1 MKTSTDV
8 LALGRYLVREL
19 GYEDRVDTL
28 GRWMA
33 HHLAELIRV
42 AENGPTLKERSK
54 AQADATETILRIWE
68 HRTTL
73 PGKAYPLTAYQDVLQ
88 VIDRLRPDDNPFKYF
103 GHHAEARR
111 EQFAAVLFDNL
122 TRLIIALL
130 LKRVPPDAGVTD
142 EGKVAVEA
150 LDETEQR
157 IFQALQRWAELFK
170 PDDQKPNRAHRR
182 RKSRSQSPV
191 DLDEVAVQLIDNITE
206 ILSDLRDE
214 ILKEPS
220 TDANLRTHAP

>member
-1 MKTSTDV
+1 MKTSTEI

-19 GYEDRVDTL
+19 GYEDRADTL

-33 HHLAELIRV
+33 HHLAELISV
-42 AENGPTLKERSK
+42 AENGATLEERSR

-68 HRTTL
+68 HRATL
-73 PGKAYPLTAYQDVLQ
+73 PGKAYPLTVYQDVLQ

-111 EQFAAVLFDNL
+111 EQLAAVIFDNL
-122 TRLIIALL
+122 IRLIIALL
-130 LKRVPPDAGVTD
+130 LKRVPTDAGVTD

-157 IFQALQRWAELFK
+157 IFQTLQHWAELLTLA
-170 PDDQKPNRAHRR
+170 DQKPNRARRR
-182 RKSRSQSPV
+182 RKSRAQSPV
-191 DLDEVAVQLIDNITE
+191 NLDEVAVRLIDNITE
-206 ILSDLRDE
+206 TLSELRGE

-220 TDANLRTHAP
+220 TDPQSE